1 MIPNFVIVPMFLISK
16 LEVLSNIKYT
26 LVLVICCLA
35 NFDMSSSTV
44 SLDTLHET
52 DSCTTFPHGRHVTY
66 RSRNI
71 ISTEVA
77 YFSTNYLKVIDAGV
91 ATA

>member
-1 MIPNFVIVPMFLISK
+1 MIQNFVIVRMFLISK
-16 LEVLSNIKYT
+16 LEVLSSVKYIR
-26 LVLVICCLA
+26 VLIICCLA

-52 DSCTTFPHGRHVTY
+52 DTCTTFPHGRHVIY

-77 YFSTNYLKVIDAGV
+77 YFSANYLKVIDAGV